1 MKIVNKKYIILGIM
15 VSIICLGF
23 AIIVWQ
29 QTNLGGVGFG
39 ILSLIIFI
47 GTLDYL
53 INPDIKADKNG
64 IKIHHKKI
72 NWNEIKY
79 FDNYPHT
86 NFEEWLEENYNL
98 CANDLDKNG
107 LENYNNEFR
116 NSCKGIYVG
125 LKNEEIRMDVNLNL
139 SDVEKIEIVDKLN
152 SMKIKY

>member
-15 VSIICLGF
+15 MSIICLGF

-29 QTNLGGVGFG
+29 QTNLGSVGFG

-53 INPDIKADKNG
+53 INPDIKADNNG
-64 IKIHHKKI
+64 IKIHHKRI

-79 FDNYPHT
+79 FDNYPHRD
-86 NFEEWLEENYNL
+86 FEEWLEENYNL
-98 CANDLDKNG
+98 YANELDKNQ

-116 NSCKGIYVG
+116 NSGKGIYVG
-125 LKNEEIRMDVNLNL
+125 LKKEEIRMDVNLNL
-139 SDVEKIEIVDKLN
+139 SDAEKIEIVDKLN

>member
-29 QTNLGGVGFG
+29 QTNLGSVGFG
-39 ILSLIIFI
+39 IVSLIIFI

-53 INPDIKADKNG
+53 INPDIKADING
-64 IKIHHKKI
+64 IKIHHKRI

-79 FDNYPHT
+79 FDNYPHRD
-86 NFEEWLEENYNL
+86 FEEWLEGNYNL
-98 CANDLDKNG
+98 CANELDKNE
-107 LENYNNEFR
+107 LKNYNNEFR
-116 NSCKGIYVG
+116 NSYKGIYVG
-125 LKNEEIRMDVNLNL
+125 LKKEEIRMDVNLNL
-139 SDVEKIEIVDKLN
+139 SDAEKIEIVDKLN